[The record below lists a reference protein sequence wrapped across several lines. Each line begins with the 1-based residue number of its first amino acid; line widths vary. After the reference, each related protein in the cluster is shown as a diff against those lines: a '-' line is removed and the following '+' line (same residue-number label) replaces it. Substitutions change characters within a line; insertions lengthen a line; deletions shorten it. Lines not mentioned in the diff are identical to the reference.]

1 MIIAL
6 NSAYVYGHPAVH
18 VMDAANKRARYAVTK
33 QASPK
38 KARERNAEAGQSCQA
53 KIQSRINF
61 LTTTEAKVAAYVLGH
76 YDDVC
81 GCTVTEL
88 AERAGT
94 SEATIVR
101 FCKSLGYK
109 GYQEFKIGVARDTIP
124 EPKHLNPS
132 FEIGDGTEAIC
143 HKIFASL
150 VAALHETLAV
160 LDMEML
166 DRAADAIKLGG
177 RILMFGSGGSNMVA
191 ADAQHKFLKVGIQVQ
206 VAQDADIQAMMASL
220 LKKGDVAI
228 GISHS
233 GSNQRVVH
241 CMKLARQQGAM
252 TIALTTQGKSPLLR
266 YADIVL
272 FSATRE
278 TAFKSESVSAR
289 IAQLAIIDS
298 LVAAVAFKN
307 YAVAFSAVQKTRK
320 ATSAGKF

>member
-1 MIIAL
+1 MT
-6 NSAYVYGHPAVH
+6 
-18 VMDAANKRARYAVTK
+18 R
-33 QASPK
+33 QASLKGPQGRNSG
-38 KARERNAEAGQSCQA
+38 ARQSCQA
-53 KIQSRINF
+53 KLQSHINF
-61 LTTTEAKVAAYVLGH
+61 LTATEARVAAYVLEH
-76 YDDVC
+76 YSDVC

-88 AERAGT
+88 AEQAGT

-109 GYQEFKIGVARDTIP
+109 GFQDFKIGVARDTIP
-124 EPKHLNPS
+124 EPKHLNPV
-132 FEIGDGTEAIC
+132 FEIGDGTEALC
-143 HKIFASL
+143 HKIFDSL
-150 VAALHETLAV
+150 AAALRETLAV
-160 LDMEML
+160 LDMKML
-166 DRAADAIKLGG
+166 DRAADAIKPGG
-177 RILMFGSGGSNMVA
+177 RILVFGSGGSNMVA
-191 ADAQHKFLKVGIQVQ
+191 ADAQHKFLKVGIQTH

-220 LKKGDVAI
+220 LKKGDVAF

-233 GSNQRVVH
+233 GSNRRVVH
-241 CMKLARQQGAM
+241 CMKLARQQGAT

-278 TAFKSESVSAR
+278 TVFKSESVSAR
-289 IAQLAIIDS
+289 IAQLAVIDS